1 MNALFVLCSPE
12 CFLTLSALFLL
23 LWQAIAKPNYKSV
36 GILVLASYLISGV
49 LLLPFVDNQ
58 GIYWNGLYVWDK
70 MAVLWKVFFLITGF
84 LVTYLSLESN
94 SLITKGRAEF
104 YILPLLTTAGMA
116 LLASVRDFILLFVG
130 LEIVTVSFYILVAFQ
145 KEFPSAL
152 EAGVKY
158 LVIGALAS
166 SFLVMGIAFVFGITG
181 STQFDEVA
189 RFAQNNPVST
199 PLVLGL
205 IFVLVGLGF
214 KASAVPFHV
223 WTPDVYQGASTPIT
237 SYLAVGSKAA
247 GFVVLLRVLNLPF
260 YDQSFQK
267 HWIPLIVLMALL
279 SVILGNLAAIPQ
291 RNIKRMLGYSSI
303 SHGGFLLM
311 GLSAHNT
318 IGCAAVIYYF
328 FAYLVAIFAAFL
340 VVILLEKNQPS
351 GISIKD
357 FNGLYQ
363 KNGLLAWSMA
373 FAMIS
378 LAGLPPL
385 MGFFGKLMVFL
396 AAWESGQHLLVI
408 VGALCAAAGL
418 YYYIGVVRAMFW
430 AEPETVQRIVL
441 SPATK
446 VLLWILSIGSILLGF
461 YAEPVIK
468 LVGAVLS

>member
-1 MNALFVLCSPE
+1 MNTFFILCSPE
-12 CFLTLSALFLL
+12 FFLTVSALVLL
-23 LWQAIAKPNYKSV
+23 LWQAFAKLNYKSV
-36 GILVLASYLISGV
+36 GVLVLADYLAAGV
-49 LLLPFVDNQ
+49 LLLPFVENQ
-58 GIYWNGLYVWDK
+58 GIFYNGLYVWDK

-84 LVTYLSLESN
+84 LVSYISLESD
-94 SLITKGRAEF
+94 SLIPKARAEF

-130 LEIVTVSFYILVAFQ
+130 LEIVTVSFYVFVAFQ
-145 KEFPSAL
+145 REFPSAL
-152 EAGVKY
+152 EAGMKY
-158 LVIGALAS
+158 LIIGALAS

-189 RFAQNNPVST
+189 RFAQKSPVNA
-199 PLVLGL
+199 PLILGL
-205 IFVLVGLGF
+205 VFILVGLGF

-237 SYLAVGSKAA
+237 TFLAVGSKAA
-247 GFVVLLRVLNLPF
+247 GFVVLLRILNLPF
-260 YDQSFQK
+260 YDPGFQK

-279 SVILGNLAAIPQ
+279 SVVFGNLAAIPQ

-311 GLSAHNT
+311 GLSAHNK

-340 VVILLEKNQPS
+340 VIVLLEKNQPS
-351 GISIKD
+351 GVSIKD

-363 KNGLLAWSMA
+363 KNSLMAWSMA

-408 VGALCAAAGL
+408 VGAICAAAGL

-430 AEPETVQRIVL
+430 TEPENVQRIDL